1 LTEEGAATP
10 LLQSTIGHQQSA
22 MKTWSFVAA
31 MPRCAFAARVVD
43 CFAAKAVGGFGLAF
57 LLSAALGHNSDL
69 DIVG

>member
-1 LTEEGAATP
+1 
-10 LLQSTIGHQQSA
+10 